1 MNLFSTVFTCLNT
14 ISTDAGPFM
23 RVLFDWDGD
32 VIVRPCSELIEM
44 SAALQVRV
52 PYFVNQSVSVSLT
65 GIPS

>member
-1 MNLFSTVFTCLNT
+1 
-14 ISTDAGPFM
+14 M